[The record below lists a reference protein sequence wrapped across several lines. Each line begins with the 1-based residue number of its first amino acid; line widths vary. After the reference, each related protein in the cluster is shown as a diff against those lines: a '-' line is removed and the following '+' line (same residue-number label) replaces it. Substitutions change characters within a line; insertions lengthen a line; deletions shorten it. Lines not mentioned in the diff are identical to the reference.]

1 MNDSGKMNRFLNY
14 RTLIVA
20 IVFLYLVSL
29 VKRIFVGFDMDEQYS
44 VALLYRIASGD
55 LLLKEMWEPHQT
67 SAIVLAPLVKAYM
80 AVKGDTEYLM
90 VFLRLVG
97 ALIQALI
104 AVLWCRVVARKTER
118 SIAAFSAAIILFV
131 LPKWIQS
138 PEFTNMQVWMLIT
151 TCVCLIAAIEKNSF
165 GLAIVAG
172 AFFTLE
178 VLDYPSCVLL
188 IIVFVIFL
196 RKDLKKLLGM
206 LIVPIASFVAFVTY
220 LLSHMSVNELFAS
233 VSHILSDGSH
243 SEGFRDKIIKYI
255 SELPQLAVH
264 VLIYALIGV
273 AVSLL
278 WHVLVRKK
286 KAGGR
291 IFADSLCICSAVAL
305 LDQFRFWF
313 SDGAHIVHPQYGY
326 FVLFAAGIIL
336 YIKDRDKFDD
346 KWSLWVKLIYTASF
360 VGFLSV
366 LALTNLDIRASFV
379 HLLPGMIMSVV
390 LLAERYKSSDAR
402 ESRIMMGI
410 LLVSISMLFLFG
422 QICVVRTSNE
432 GRYEDMRFVRQK
444 SLYGASK
451 GIYCAYMEGY
461 ESNDNY
467 LLLKQNMPDGSKLL
481 YVGVDNATYLMGN
494 YVVCEPSTIS
504 TPVYEGLE
512 DYYTINRE
520 RIPEYIVFDKSF
532 VDKSSIDKDD
542 IFDMAGGVKA
552 ELLAESDFIEVYR
565 TIEE

>member
-44 VALLYRIASGD
+44 VALFYRIASGD

-67 SAIVLAPLVKAYM
+67 SAIVLAPIVKAYM

-97 ALIQALI
+97 ALIQALV
-104 AVLWCRVVARKTER
+104 AVLWYKFAARKTER

-138 PEFTNMQVWMLIT
+138 PEFTNMQVWMLIA
-151 TCVCLIAAIEKNSF
+151 TCVCLLAAIEKNSF

-172 AFFTLE
+172 VFFTLE

-188 IIVFVIFL
+188 VIVFVIFL
-196 RKDLKKLLGM
+196 RKDLKKLFGM
-206 LIVPIASFVAFVTY
+206 MIVPIASFVAFVTY
-220 LLSHMSVNELFAS
+220 LLSHMSLGELFGGI
-233 VSHILSDGSH
+233 SHILSDGSH

-286 KAGGR
+286 KADGR
-291 IFADSLCICSAVAL
+291 LFADSLCVCSAVAL

-326 FVLFAAGIIL
+326 FVLFAAGIIF
-336 YIKDRDKFDD
+336 YIKDRDKFGD

-390 LLAERYKSSDAR
+390 LFAERYKSSDAR
-402 ESRIMMGI
+402 ESRTMMCI
-410 LLVSISMLFLFG
+410 LLVSISTLFLFG

-432 GRYEDMRFVRQK
+432 GRYEDIRFVRQK

-461 ESNDNY
+461 ESNDNF
-467 LLLKQNMPDGSKLL
+467 LLLKQNVPDGSKVL

-504 TPVYEGLE
+504 TPTYMGLE
-512 DYYTINRE
+512 DYYKINRD
-520 RIPEYIVFDKSF
+520 RNPEYVVFDKGFLNQKNIS
-532 VDKSSIDKDD
+532 
-542 IFDMAGGVKA
+542 
-552 ELLAESDFIEVYR
+552 ESDVLNMIEGVNCEVLRESDYLK
-565 TIEE
+565 IYKILY